1 VYRKAI
7 SIPRILPCRKRAS
20 LEPSAIILT
29 LSAVGVSTR
38 KISHFLEDIYRAFHS
53 SQTKHPSA
61 HPSYCRTSESLAGKA
76 PKRGVLPGV
85 WDRTFLSIRRG
96 KTPKERVY
104 MASGIKPNGQRE
116 TLGFWL
122 FGAEGE
128 SARNWEEVL
137 KKRRGGP
144 KVRIFL
150 TDDLPGLDEAIK
162 RIFPKWRPPCRA
174 GCAEQSTEK
183 RAKSAG
189 KPRLMLFELPCVILS
204 PFAATSIPRT
214 NCSGCQQRDKEATQV
229 VEMCCRKR
237 AVGLEPAG

>member
-1 VYRKAI
+1 VVLSYRMQASRELAKAV
-7 SIPRILPCRKRAS
+7 LA
-20 LEPSAIILT
+20 LYAID
-29 LSAVGVSTR
+29 VSTR
-38 KISHFLEDIYRAFHS
+38 KISAFLEGIYSFWS
-53 SQTKHPSA
+53 PQKHLLLDRS
-61 HPSYCRTSESLAGKA
+61 HPRTSESLAGKA

-122 FGAEGE
+122 IGAG
-128 SARNWEEVL
+128 A
-137 KKRRGGP
+137 KRCGSSYG
-144 KVRIFL
+144 
-150 TDDLPGLDEAIK
+150 
-162 RIFPKWRPPCRA
+162 
-174 GCAEQSTEK
+174 K
-183 RAKSAG
+183 RAKIAG

-204 PFAATSIPRT
+204 PFAATSTPRA

>member
-1 VYRKAI
+1 MQASRELAKAV
-7 SIPRILPCRKRAS
+7 LA
-20 LEPSAIILT
+20 LYAID
-29 LSAVGVSTR
+29 VSTR
-38 KISHFLEDIYRAFHS
+38 KIFAFLEGIYSFWS
-53 SQTKHPSA
+53 PQKHLLLDRS
-61 HPSYCRTSESLAGKA
+61 HPRTSESLAGKA

-122 FGAEGE
+122 IGAG
-128 SARNWEEVL
+128 A
-137 KKRRGGP
+137 KRCGSSYG
-144 KVRIFL
+144 
-150 TDDLPGLDEAIK
+150 
-162 RIFPKWRPPCRA
+162 
-174 GCAEQSTEK
+174 K
-183 RAKSAG
+183 RAKIAG

-204 PFAATSIPRT
+204 PFAATSTPRA